1 MEKEKPLLWDNN
13 LLIIFGVTL
22 IAVMGVSSI
31 TPAFPQVVEVFGISP
46 ERVGLLIISFTLPG
60 IIFAPFLGM
69 LADRWGRKK
78 VLVPLLCLFGV
89 TGFLCALVRDFSL
102 LLVLRFLQGI
112 GAGPLSSI
120 SATLIGDIFP
130 SGKRSAAMGYNASVL
145 NIGAATF
152 PALGGALA
160 SLGWYFPFFLSLL
173 AFPVAWLVATSLE
186 SPELKKPEPL
196 RSYLGNFGKKF
207 RDRQVIV
214 FLCASLFIY
223 ILVYGPYLN
232 YFPFVMR
239 SVFNSSPL
247 VIGLSMSIMSIASAL
262 FASQLGRIKKRLSTK
277 IIIALSFFL
286 FALALLAIPFISQPV
301 MLFVPLCLFGA
312 ALGISSPAVQVSLSE
327 LASPDHRAILMS
339 MNGMS
344 LRVGQTI
351 GPLFMGLVF
360 SYRGLVSVFY
370 SGFALS
376 LIMAILALF
385 LISTD
390 TKERQ
395 SRDLAEEIKNEITG

>member
-1 MEKEKPLLWDNN
+1 
-13 LLIIFGVTL
+13 
-22 IAVMGVSSI
+22 
-31 TPAFPQVVEVFGISP
+31 
-46 ERVGLLIISFTLPG
+46 
-60 IIFAPFLGM
+60 
-69 LADRWGRKK
+69 
-78 VLVPLLCLFGV
+78 
-89 TGFLCALVRDFSL
+89 
-102 LLVLRFLQGI
+102 
-112 GAGPLSSI
+112 
-120 SATLIGDIFP
+120 
-130 SGKRSAAMGYNASVL
+130 
-145 NIGAATF
+145 
-152 PALGGALA
+152 
-160 SLGWYFPFFLSLL
+160 
-173 AFPVAWLVATSLE
+173 
-186 SPELKKPEPL
+186 
-196 RSYLGNFGKKF
+196 
-207 RDRQVIV
+207 
-214 FLCASLFIY
+214 
-223 ILVYGPYLN
+223 
-232 YFPFVMR
+232 
-239 SVFNSSPL
+239 
-247 VIGLSMSIMSIASAL
+247 MSIMSIASAL

-385 LISTD
+385 LISMIQKKD
-390 TKERQ
+390 NP
-395 SRDLAEEIKNEITG
+395 EIWLRR